1 MLSEKIKE
9 MQRVSLERGY
19 NPPKTS
25 IAYEFN
31 KAVLGRYKD
40 LEKWEKGARAMADA
54 IAAQDVFVY
63 PDDNIVGRFYV
74 TNVVEEE
81 EVSDDFEYEVDSI
94 DLRNALSE
102 IIFNE
107 YFKKFKDLNSYKKLI
122 LNAISRFIFDR
133 EIEEELI
140 EQYEDELKD
149 YFEEE
154 AMNDCNND

>member
-1 MLSEKIKE
+1 MGKVFTYTKLNSICF
-9 MQRVSLERGY
+9 LEGSDEY
-19 NPPKTS
+19 
-25 IAYEFN
+25 
-31 KAVLGRYKD
+31 
-40 LEKWEKGARAMADA
+40 
-54 IAAQDVFVY
+54 
-63 PDDNIVGRFYV
+63 
-74 TNVVEEE
+74 E